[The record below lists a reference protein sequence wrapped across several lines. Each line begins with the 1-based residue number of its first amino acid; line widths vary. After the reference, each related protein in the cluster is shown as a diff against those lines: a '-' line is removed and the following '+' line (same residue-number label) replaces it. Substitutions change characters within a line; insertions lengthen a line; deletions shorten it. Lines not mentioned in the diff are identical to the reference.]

1 MGIYK
6 SLAQDYADTQLKKD
20 DAVGKLLAAWLHA
33 HQLVEHP
40 DSSLV
45 RQCLLETQGLED
57 DLLVTLRNSILRA
70 SGLLGEMHLERPSL
84 SYKIFSRKWIEQ
96 FFGYAFFDYNV

>member
-1 MGIYK
+1 MPYRFLSIYAFK
-6 SLAQDYADTQLKKD
+6 MYSSIVSAT
-20 DAVGKLLAAWLHA
+20 
-33 HQLVEHP
+33 P

-45 RQCLLETQGLED
+45 RQCLLETQGLEE

-70 SGLLGEMHLERPSL
+70 SGLMGELHLERPSL
-84 SYKIFSRKWIEQ
+84 SYEMFSRKWIEQ